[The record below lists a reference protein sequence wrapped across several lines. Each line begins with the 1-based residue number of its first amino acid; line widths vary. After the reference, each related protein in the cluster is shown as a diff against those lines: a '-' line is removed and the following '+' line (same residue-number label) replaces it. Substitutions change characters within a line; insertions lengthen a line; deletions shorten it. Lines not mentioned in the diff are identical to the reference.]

1 MSIAMGSGGTSSAA
15 TDAGVMAPSAGGSD
29 SGAMTG
35 SGGNAGGNVH
45 IDAGPPL
52 PDFTLQVDTP
62 DDGASVSGNVK
73 VSGRAPGF
81 LNVEVWDAMHQNP
94 PLAQVK
100 PDDDGR
106 FELTVNTSGLA
117 AGATTWTVYA
127 WDSPPGEDFDHT
139 QNVPL
144 SLTIGSTS
152 SGSGAPSNGNDGT
165 PDPGNAY
172 VPAGYTLVF
181 SDEFSGSSLDMQ
193 KWNTLGPWG
202 VQFFTDSKQKQA
214 FVPEAVSVHDGIVSF
229 SADHANGA
237 SSANGQPYTSGSI
250 TTNGTFTHGYF
261 EARVKLPQGKGFW
274 PAYWVTS
281 STRWPPEWDI
291 FEIIDNVIYGYPHPI
306 DSGKCQFVEG
316 AAGGDSTYQID
327 NLYGI
332 YHVYGFK
339 WTATDIY
346 WYVDGTLTEHYAIDG
361 AAGANDTYWL
371 NLSFQIGGD
380 WPGDPD
386 GSTPFPAHMDVDYV
400 RVYQQK

>member
-1 MSIAMGSGGTSSAA
+1 
-15 TDAGVMAPSAGGSD
+15 
-29 SGAMTG
+29 
-35 SGGNAGGNVH
+35 
-45 IDAGPPL
+45 
-52 PDFTLQVDTP
+52 
-62 DDGASVSGNVK
+62 
-73 VSGRAPGF
+73 
-81 LNVEVWDAMHQNP
+81 
-94 PLAQVK
+94 
-100 PDDDGR
+100 
-106 FELTVNTSGLA
+106 
-117 AGATTWTVYA
+117 VYA
-127 WDSPPGEDFDHT
+127 WDSPPGQSFTHT
-139 QNVPL
+139 ENVAL
-144 SLTIGSTS
+144 SLTIGSSSS
-152 SGSGAPSNGNDGT
+152 SGSDPGSTGGSPPKDNNGT
-165 PDPGNAY
+165 PDPGASY
-172 VPAGYTLVF
+172 VPSGYTLVF
-181 SDEFSGSSLDMQ
+181 SDEFSGSSLDTQ

-214 FVPEAVSVHDGIVSF
+214 FVPEAVSVHDGVVSF
-229 SADHANGA
+229 TADHANGA
-237 SSANGQPYTSGSI
+237 SSANGQPYKSGSI

-316 AAGGDSTYQID
+316 AAGGDSTYQIN

-346 WYVDGTLTEHYAIDG
+346 WYVDGTLTEHYAIDS

-386 GSTPFPAHMDVDYV
+386 GSTPFPAHMDVDYM